1 MEQNLKEKFDN
12 FSPTD
17 YRYFVEDLKPYLTE
31 RAFIKYKARVET
43 ALVKVLA
50 KFKIISREIAREI
63 VQAADSITAE
73 EVYEEEKRIKHD
85 IRALVNCIRNRVSLK
100 ARPYIHFLATSYDI
114 VDTANALRYKDASLK
129 VIIPEMI
136 RLEKTWMSLAERYK
150 DVVQIGRT
158 HGQHAEPITFGFALA
173 QYVNRWGNR
182 ILKLKEATNNLVG
195 KFSGAVGA
203 YNASSLFFN
212 NPEEFERAVLSE
224 VGLNP
229 ANISTQILPPEP
241 VVDFY
246 HAIISSFGVL
256 ANFCDDMRN
265 LQRSEIAEVGE
276 EFEEE
281 QVGSST
287 MPQKKNPLNF
297 ENVKSMWKVFMSR
310 MITVYCDQISEHQ
323 RDLTN
328 SCSQRYLPEVLVGFT
343 AGVRRMAKVSSKLQ
357 IDKTNMEKNLR
368 MSEGLIVAE
377 PLYILLAFQGYSDA
391 HEYMRKLSMRSLK
404 DNQSLIEMIKKDK
417 NLKPYLEKLTASQKE
432 IIENPSKYTGI
443 ASKKVEVINKLWRR
457 KLGLGE

>member
-31 RAFIKYKARVET
+31 RAFIKYKARVEA

>member
-31 RAFIKYKARVET
+31 RAFIKYKARVEA

-136 RLEKTWMSLAERYK
+136 RLEKIWMALAERYK
-150 DVVQIGRT
+150 DGVQIGRT

-224 VGLNP
+224 VGLKP

-391 HEYMRKLSMRSLK
+391 HEYMRKLSMKSLK

>member
-31 RAFIKYKARVET
+31 RAFIKYKARVEA

-457 KLGLGE
+457 KLELGE

>member
-31 RAFIKYKARVET
+31 RAFIKYKARVEA

-173 QYVNRWGNR
+173 QYVNRWGNY
-182 ILKLKEATNNLVG
+182 
-195 KFSGAVGA
+195 F
-203 YNASSLFFN
+203 
-212 NPEEFERAVLSE
+212 
-224 VGLNP
+224 
-229 ANISTQILPPEP
+229 
-241 VVDFY
+241 
-246 HAIISSFGVL
+246 
-256 ANFCDDMRN
+256 
-265 LQRSEIAEVGE
+265 
-276 EFEEE
+276 
-281 QVGSST
+281 
-287 MPQKKNPLNF
+287 
-297 ENVKSMWKVFMSR
+297 
-310 MITVYCDQISEHQ
+310 
-323 RDLTN
+323 
-328 SCSQRYLPEVLVGFT
+328 
-343 AGVRRMAKVSSKLQ
+343 
-357 IDKTNMEKNLR
+357 
-368 MSEGLIVAE
+368 
-377 PLYILLAFQGYSDA
+377 
-391 HEYMRKLSMRSLK
+391 
-404 DNQSLIEMIKKDK
+404 
-417 NLKPYLEKLTASQKE
+417 
-432 IIENPSKYTGI
+432 
-443 ASKKVEVINKLWRR
+443 
-457 KLGLGE
+457 

>member
-63 VQAADSITAE
+63 IQAADSITAE

-443 ASKKVEVINKLWRR
+443 ASKKVEVINKLWWR
-457 KLGLGE
+457 KLELGE

>member
-63 VQAADSITAE
+63 IQAADSITAE